1 MPRSRSL
8 TPVAW
13 LSPLLLA
20 IILVGAPVA
29 QAQVLSPSPDWASLQ
44 ASQQKVLAPLKSDWN
59 SLDATQRQKW
69 LELATRYPSM
79 SADQQQ
85 RMQQRMSEW
94 ARMTPSQRGQARI
107 NFQQARTIPAP
118 DRQAQWEA
126 YQALPPERKQALA
139 QRQAAPASAP
149 QTTAAG
155 QLRRA
160 PVDALAAKAN
170 SVTPTPA
177 PAPRAVGP
185 SLVQAGP
192 GATTRL
198 ITQAPPVKPAA
209 SAPRPKIEVN
219 PQMVDR
225 TTLLPKPLPPKPP
238 AAPKAPKLAD
248 ATPPPPAEQAP
259 ASAP

>member
-1 MPRSRSL
+1 MPGHRPL
-8 TPVAW
+8 TLAAC
-13 LSPLLLA
+13 LGPLLLA
-20 IILVGAPVA
+20 SALAAPSLA
-29 QAQVLSPSPDWASLQ
+29 QAQVLTPSVDWSSLQ
-44 ASQQKVLAPLKSDWN
+44 PGQQTVLAPLRGDWN
-59 SLDATQRQKW
+59 TLDIGQRQKW

-94 ARMTPSQRGQARI
+94 ARMTPAQRGQARI

-126 YQALPPERKQALA
+126 YKALPAERRQALA
-139 QRQAAPASAP
+139 QRQTAPAAPP
-149 QTTAAG
+149 QNTPTG

-198 ITQAPPVKPAA
+198 ITQAPPIKPTA

-219 PQMVDR
+219 PQVVDR
-225 TTLLPKPLPPKPP
+225 STLLPRPLPPKPP
-238 AAPKAPKLAD
+238 QAPKVPKLAE
-248 ATPPPPAEQAP
+248 ASPPPAAEPSP